1 MDQTED
7 AGARA
12 RLLPR
17 IPVLLAILSFALP
30 LLAGPRVVFSAEFAR
45 LSPAAPL
52 MQPIALDSGWQE
64 QKFTIISM
72 VEFNGALYAGTQRKR
87 DLTVD
92 PPVAGGLELLRIYPG
107 QGGFWKWEFAAPV
120 GFETGDGLGYQNFS
134 VVAMQVFRDSLY
146 VGVWNVDTG
155 AQLWRTRAGVS
166 APRTLADWERVDPG
180 SFKGY
185 AVTSMAVLGDELY
198 AGIFTQALP
207 FFYGGC
213 RVWKSRDGRSW
224 TQVNFDGFLDPFNS
238 DVVSMAVY
246 NGALYAGTENGYFYP
261 LFRVGTGTEIWKT
274 TGGDPPAALF
284 NWTQVNRDGFART
297 GRSNV
302 RNENTTLLISHDGFL
317 YAGTINETTG
327 AELWRYDGARWDQV
341 FFDPFHSRNTQAVTY
356 HSGAVFEGDLYI
368 CTTNPFTG
376 GEVWRWNGTLWSRV
390 NVAGFGDRQGIAVA
404 PVVYG
409 GRLIVAGDGPQGAK
423 LYALSP
429 PDPSD
434 ADADGVADITDN
446 CPTLANPDQAD
457 RDGNGVGD
465 DCQDDDGDRVPV
477 SQDCDDQ
484 DPAIH
489 PGASDPCAD
498 GVDRDCDGRDQ
509 GSWEW
514 NDDGVDSNCN
524 QADNC
529 GTVPAA
535 GEPQRALAA
544 AFALALPFLF
554 LAVLKRTIL
563 QKRRLLN
570 LGRTA
575 R

>member
-12 RLLPR
+12 NPLLR
-17 IPVLLAILSFALP
+17 IPALQLIVSFVLL
-30 LLAGPRVVFSAEFAR
+30 LLAGPHAGCSEEPAR

-52 MQPIALDSGWQE
+52 MQPIAFDPGWQE

-72 VEFNGALYAGTQRKR
+72 VEFGGVLYAGTQRKR
-87 DLTVD
+87 DLTAD
-92 PPVAGGLELLRIYPG
+92 PPVAGGMELLRIYPG
-107 QGGFWKWEFAAPV
+107 QEGSWEWEFAAPV

-134 VVAMQVFRDSLY
+134 AVAMQVFRDRLY
-146 VGVWNVDTG
+146 VGLWNVDTG
-155 AQLWRTRAGVS
+155 AQLWRTRVGVS
-166 APRTLADWERVDPG
+166 VPRTLTDWERVDPG

-213 RVWKSRDGRSW
+213 RVWKSPDGAAWS
-224 TQVNFDGFLDPFNS
+224 QVNFDGFLDPFNS
-238 DVVSMAVY
+238 DAVSMAVY
-246 NGALYAGTENGYFYP
+246 DNALYVGTENGYFYG
-261 LFRVGTGTEIWKT
+261 LFRVGTGTEIWRT
-274 TGGDPPAALF
+274 TGGDPPGALF
-284 NWTQVNRDGFART
+284 NWTQVNRDGFASA
-297 GRSNV
+297 GRNV
-302 RNENTTLLISHDGFL
+302 HNENTTMLIAHGGFL
-317 YAGTINETTG
+317 YAGTINKTTG
-327 AELWRYDGARWDQV
+327 AELWRYDGTRWDQV
-341 FFDPFHSRNTQAVTY
+341 FFDPFHTRNTHAVTY

-390 NVAGFGDRQGIAVA
+390 NVAGFGDRKGTAAA

-409 GRLIVAGDGPQGAK
+409 GRLIVVGDGPSGAK
-423 LYALSP
+423 LYALRP

-434 ADADGVADITDN
+434 VDADGVPDSSDN
-446 CPTLANPDQAD
+446 CPILANPGQAD

-465 DCQDDDGDRVPV
+465 DCQDDDGDGVPAG
-477 SQDCDDQ
+477 QDCDDA
-484 DPAIH
+484 DPGVH
-489 PGASDPCAD
+489 PGASDPCDD

-514 NDDGVDSNCN
+514 DDDGVDSNCN

-535 GEPQRALAA
+535 AEPQRALAA
-544 AFALALPFLF
+544 SFALALPFLF
-554 LAVLKRTIL
+554 LAVLKSPIL
-563 QKRRLLN
+563 RKTVPG
-570 LGRTA
+570 LGRTV